1 MEIEPNLATIK
12 KQRKDGSFPLLKHF
26 YEKSLSFLEEIKNN
40 SQKNLEDFIEN
51 YYFLKYLKENKTKYQ
66 KENIEWNYDKNLD
79 TLKETLTNAQY
90 QSLVDSNMENPLE
103 EIILILNEFI
113 NIKKLKKKQNR
124 INQYHALVKKYPK
137 NFNYLNFP
145 LIFGIERLRMK
156 YYRDLL
162 VEKNISEYCSDLKSY
177 LSKIKEDKEI
187 FEFPLDNYKFN
198 KKMFLLVLT
207 LTKTFNVNKSD
218 LISDFFAK
226 NINNSDNYNYG
237 TYKNI
242 KLLKEDEYI
251 VTTKFETR
259 NIKGKDYIL
268 TGLERDITNHCCY
281 PLEVLLLRNESFQK
295 FEKDGGKGFLHK
307 LNLYDSFIN
316 YIKYFIKSKTMKQI
330 LKDKNY
336 YLNIERLL
344 DNDYYLNEML
354 DETHFGFLPFYG
366 SQNHFG
372 FTNKDLLILFIN
384 SIPEIADNLAIEDKE
399 EEEGGENVE
408 DIKEMEGEE
417 EEEKEDKKALQNKI
431 QNLTNICLLLSIG
444 VKFITSLHEL
454 VINFTLGYLHYFSE
468 KKLNFD
474 SFKAEKEKDGDFNFE
489 KQLNNGN
496 RFDYLDI
503 NSVIILLDGSF
514 CKKDLSDFRN
524 DLKSEIDIEALKKRI
539 DEGKIEG
546 FLKDF
551 LDKYHI
557 NFDYFKDR
565 KFWPQISCRKSS
577 DIGIFMN
584 RSGSC
589 SYGGGK
595 SKLKE

>member
-40 SQKNLEDFIEN
+40 SQKNLENFIEN

-66 KENIEWNYDKNLD
+66 EKGIEWDYDKNLD
-79 TLKETLTNAQY
+79 TLKETFTNAQY
-90 QSLVDSNMENPLE
+90 ENPLE

-187 FEFPLDNYKFN
+187 FEFPLDDYKFN
-198 KKMFLLVLT
+198 KKMYLLVLT

-226 NINNSDNYNYG
+226 NINNSDNCG
-237 TYKNI
+237 IYKNI

-251 VTTKFETR
+251 VATKFETR

-268 TGLERDITNHCCY
+268 SGLERDITNHCCY

-307 LNLYDSFIN
+307 LNLYDSFIK
-316 YIKYFIKSKTMKQI
+316 YIKYFIKSNTMKQI
-330 LKDKNY
+330 LKDKVY
-336 YLNIERLL
+336 YESIKRLL

-372 FTNKDLLILFIN
+372 FTNKDLLISFIN
-384 SIPEIADNLAIEDKE
+384 SIPEIADNLAIED
-399 EEEGGENVE
+399 
-408 DIKEMEGEE
+408 EE
-417 EEEKEDKKALQNKI
+417 EEEDEEDKKALQNKI

-454 VINFTLGYLHYFSE
+454 VINFTFGYLHYFSE
-468 KKLNFD
+468 KKLDSD

-503 NSVIILLDGSF
+503 NSVIVLLDGSF

-524 DLKSEIDIEALKKRI
+524 DLKSEIDIEALKNRI
-539 DEGKIEG
+539 DEGKMEG

-551 LDKYHI
+551 LDKYPI

-595 SKLKE
+595 SKVKE